1 MKLNIPSSI
10 RLSPPTEYMVYVNV
24 SVVLTSMMTENVIWT
39 IPKIMQ
45 TMFRIARPRSFFSI
59 SLNFMVGVS
68 LYCPE
73 ISFYNQPEGIYVGYD
88 RAFLMFSMRTASSA
102 FPIRDTM
109 SAMPSPLEAPTRA
122 SLRQFITLPIGH
134 S

>member
-1 MKLNIPSSI
+1 MKLNIPSI
-10 RLSPPTEYMVYVNV
+10 IKLSPPTEYIVYVNV

-73 ISFYNQPEGIYVGYD
+73 IGFYNQPEG
-88 RAFLMFSMRTASSA
+88 RFLH
-102 FPIRDTM
+102 
-109 SAMPSPLEAPTRA
+109 
-122 SLRQFITLPIGH
+122 SLRSVEMTGKVPACRSVSLSSRAEPVRA
-134 S
+134 